1 MNKKIILVLFAFFAF
16 AFNSSAQGIS
26 MIGDGVSGWSTDV
39 DMTTSDGNI
48 YTLSAFTFSSGG
60 AKFRQDHAWTNNW
73 GSGSF
78 PSGTGNQNGANIPVT
93 AGVYDVT
100 FNKTTK
106 AYTFTAAALGFANI
120 SVFGTANSSV
130 DGDMSTTDGI
140 HYSLDNYAVTL
151 GDLVFRQDHAGTNTW
166 GAVDFPN
173 GTATSGGTAISV
185 IPGTYDI
192 RFNLTTGVYTFSFAT
207 VSVIGAA
214 VGGWA
219 DSNDVNMTTTDGV
232 NYSLNM
238 STFITGE
245 CKFRQNHA
253 WAFNWGASAF
263 PNGTASLNGS
273 NVNVV
278 GGDYVVA
285 FNRVTGVYSFT
296 SGYPVV
302 SLYDGAADIDLTT
315 FDGVNYFL
323 NGYAMVAGNYQFRQ
337 AHANAFVWGA
347 SAFPSGTAAT
357 YLSTSIPVTGKRFN
371 ITFNKTTGA
380 YAFTYVTIAIIGD
393 ATPGGW
399 GADTDMSTIDG
410 INYKINGVTLTN
422 AFVKFRMNHDWSTNW
437 GSSSY
442 PSGVADLGGNN
453 IGIPEGSIY
462 NIQFNI
468 ETGDFSIIDTLLS
481 RISNS
486 QCGASLS
493 ALNSNI
499 NAVVIP
505 GYQMYRFEVVNGAT
519 TYTYETVKYNFDLT
533 KVPGSTYGT
542 TYTVRVAIKLADAWR
557 NYGAACTV
565 TTPTLTT
572 SAVVPTTQ
580 MLASQWNTTLATLS
594 SPIHSK
600 YMYNAQ
606 AYRFEVTN
614 GAVVTT
620 FETPIYYFN
629 LTNIVGST
637 YNTTYGIRI
646 AIKVDGIWGNY
657 GASHNITSPAFVAP
671 LTTKLL
677 ASFCGV
683 TLPFLDTK
691 IGATPV
697 YGATGYRFEIITG
710 GITTVYDSSA
720 YNFKLSQAGVVV
732 GYNTVYDIR
741 VAALVNG
748 VYGDYG
754 TSCSVTTPVFDS
766 NAIHTTTL
774 LSSFCGAT
782 LAALDTKIGAALV
795 SGANG
800 YRFEITTGGITTV
813 YDSATYNF
821 KLSQAGVVVANAT
834 TYSIRVAALVNGIY
848 ANYGASCDVTTP
860 AAAAPA
866 RLKAKEYAVTAY
878 PNPFENNFSVSIE
891 GTSNS
896 NITIN
901 VYDMLGRQVENREV
915 KAEELENISLG
926 TNYTNG
932 IYNVMITQ
940 GEITKVVRMI
950 KK

>member
-1 MNKKIILVLFAFFAF
+1 
-16 AFNSSAQGIS
+16 
-26 MIGDGVSGWSTDV
+26 MIGDFNSWGGDLDMATTDGVT
-39 DMTTSDGNI
+39 
-48 YTLSAFTFSSGG
+48 YTLTAYTFPSGG
-60 AKFRQDHAWTNNW
+60 AKFRQDHSWNNNW
-73 GSGSF
+73 GSSSF
-78 PSGTGNQNGANIPVT
+78 PSGTGNAGGNNIPIT

-106 AYTFTAAALGFANI
+106 AYSFTAAALGFANI
-120 SVFGTANSSV
+120 SVFGTANSDV
-130 DGDMSTTDGI
+130 DADMSTTDGI

-192 RFNLTTGVYTFSFAT
+192 RFNLTTGEYTFSFAT
-207 VSVIGAA
+207 VSIIGAA

-238 STFITGE
+238 STFLTGE

-285 FNRVTGVYSFT
+285 FNRVTGVYTFT

-315 FDGVNYFL
+315 FDGVKYFL
-323 NGYAMVAGNYQFRQ
+323 NGYTMVAGNYQFRQ
-337 AHANAFVWGA
+337 AHANEFVWGA

-357 YLSTSIPVTGKRFN
+357 YLNTSIPVIGKRFN
-371 ITFNKTTGA
+371 ITFNKTTGV
-380 YAFTYVTIAIIGD
+380 YAFTYVTISLIGD

-399 GADTDMSTIDG
+399 GSDTDMSTTDG
-410 INYKINGVTLTN
+410 VNYKINGVSLTN
-422 AFVKFRMNHDWSTNW
+422 ANIKFRMNHDWPTNW

-505 GYQMYRFEVVNGAT
+505 GYQMYRFEVVNGPT
-519 TYTYETVKYNFDLT
+519 TNTYETVKYNFDLT

-542 TYTVRVAIKLADAWR
+542 TYTIRVAIKLAGAWR

-565 TTPTLTT
+565 TTPTLSS
-572 SAVVPTTQ
+572 SAEVPTTQ
-580 MLASQWNTTLATLS
+580 MLASQWNTTLAALS
-594 SPIHSK
+594 SPIHAK

-614 GAVVTT
+614 GAIVTT
-620 FETPIYYFN
+620 FETTKYYFN
-629 LTNIVGST
+629 LTKIVGST

-646 AIKVDGIWGNY
+646 AIKVDGVWGNY
-657 GASHNITSPAFVAP
+657 GASHNISSPAFVATP
-671 LTTKLL
+671 ITKISP
-677 ASFCGV
+677 SFCGV

-691 IGATPV
+691 IAATTV
-697 YGATGYRFEIITG
+697 YGATGYRFEITTG
-710 GITTVYDSSA
+710 GITTVYDSST
-720 YNFKLSQAGVVV
+720 YNFKLSQTGVVV
-732 GYNTVYDIR
+732 DYNTVYDIR

-754 TSCSVTTPVFDS
+754 TSCSVSTPILS
-766 NAIHTTTL
+766 ASSIPTTTIQP
-774 LSSFCGAT
+774 SFCGAT
-782 LAALDTKIGAALV
+782 LASLDTKIGAVLV
-795 SGANG
+795 SGATEG
-800 YRFEITTGGITTV
+800 RFEITIAGGSPIV
-813 YDSATYNF
+813 YEVAAYNF
-821 KLSQAGVVVANAT
+821 KLSETGVAVLNST
-834 TYSIRVAALVNGIY
+834 TYSIRVACKVGGVWS
-848 ANYGASCDVTTP
+848 NYGASCDVTTP

-866 RLKAKEYAVTAY
+866 RLKAKEYAVSAY

-891 GTSNS
+891 GATKANV
-896 NITIN
+896 TIN

-926 TNYTNG
+926 ANYSSG